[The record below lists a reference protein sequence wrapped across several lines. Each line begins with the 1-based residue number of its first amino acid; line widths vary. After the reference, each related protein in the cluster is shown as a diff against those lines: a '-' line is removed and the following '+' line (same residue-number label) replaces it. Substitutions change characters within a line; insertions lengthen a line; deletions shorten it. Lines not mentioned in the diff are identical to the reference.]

1 MLAAT
6 DLIATHRCFVFPD
19 KDTAV
24 SVYGELMLM
33 TETDYMGLFIEPQ
46 AKTILVNEP
55 FGDAFVSLLDDTG
68 NLGPEVLVKQKI
80 GNDFYDL
87 GNGVEVLQRA
97 WKTLQYG
104 IGTDGNLYLMR
115 GPDTVLS
122 IPADGKLGLFF
133 ETDSIL
139 GGTLHKHGPAELVQE
154 QFNKHRQAFRY
165 AGLYDKAN
173 ALQLVE
179 IPVAVLTPPII
190 AELNACLSISGRI
203 GRITDHLNTF
213 H

>member
-1 MLAAT
+1 MPAAT

-33 TETDYMGLFIEPQ
+33 SETDYMGLFIDPQ
-46 AKTILVNEP
+46 THTILVNEP

-68 NLGPEVLVKQKI
+68 NLGPEIKVKQKI
-80 GNDFYDL
+80 GNEFYDI
-87 GNGVEVLQRA
+87 GTAVEALQQVWHA
-97 WKTLQYG
+97 LQYG
-104 IGTDGNLYLMR
+104 MGTDGNLYLMR

-122 IPADGKLGLFF
+122 IRADGKLGLFF
-133 ETDSIL
+133 ETNSML
-139 GGTLHKHGPAELVQE
+139 GGTLHKHGVAELVHE
-154 QFNKHRQAFRY
+154 SYTKHRQAFRH

-173 ALQLVE
+173 ALQFIE
-179 IPVAVLTPPII
+179 IPVASLTPPII

-203 GRITDHLNTF
+203 GRITDRLNTF